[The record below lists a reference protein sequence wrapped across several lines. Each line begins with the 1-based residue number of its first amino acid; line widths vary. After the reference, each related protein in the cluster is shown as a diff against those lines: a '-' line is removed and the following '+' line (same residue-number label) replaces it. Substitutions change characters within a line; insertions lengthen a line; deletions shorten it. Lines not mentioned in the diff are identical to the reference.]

1 MNWDAIVDLSFSS
14 ISQGVATPDLIRHF
28 ICNGTFASFM
38 NRTESGGIVNLTIIS
53 LIPPSQVG

>member
-28 ICNGTFASFM
+28 ICNGTFASLM
-38 NRTESGGIVNLTIIS
+38 NRTESGGTLPKMIS
-53 LIPPSQVG
+53 